1 MVHYVNIALDQRKTS
16 MVHYVKYIAFEGR
29 VHFK

>member
-16 MVHYVKYIAFEGR
+16 MVHYVNIAFEGR